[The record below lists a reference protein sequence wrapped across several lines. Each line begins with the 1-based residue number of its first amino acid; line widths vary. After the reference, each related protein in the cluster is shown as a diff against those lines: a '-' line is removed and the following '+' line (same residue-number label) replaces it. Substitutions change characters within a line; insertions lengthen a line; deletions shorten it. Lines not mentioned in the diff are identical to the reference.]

1 MKKIIV
7 IGCPGSG
14 KSYFTKVLSEKLN
27 IKKYHL
33 DLYYWKENWTPTPK
47 DKFLEIINNILKNDE
62 YIIDGNYNSTLEI
75 RFQHA
80 DTIFFL
86 DLPTEVCLQSEK
98 QRRGKKR
105 DDLPY
110 YLSEKGEDKE
120 FIDFICNFAVTN
132 RLRILSL
139 IEKYNYKNI
148 IVFKTRED
156 VNNYLND
163 IK

>member
-14 KSYFTKVLSEKLN
+14 KSYFSKILSEKLN

-33 DLYYWKENWTPTPK
+33 DVLYWKENWTPTPREE
-47 DKFLEIINNILKNDE
+47 FIEIIKNILKEDSF
-62 YIIDGNYNSTLEI
+62 IIDGNYSSSLEI
-75 RFQHA
+75 RFEKA

-86 DLPTEVCLQSEK
+86 DMPTELCLASEK

-105 DDLPY
+105 EDLPA
-110 YLSEKGEDKE
+110 YLEEVGEDKE
-120 FIDFICNFAVTN
+120 FIELIKSFSSNG
-132 RLRILSL
+132 RLKILSL
-139 IEKYNYKNI
+139 IEKYSTKNI
-148 IVFKTRED
+148 IIFKTRKEVD
-156 VNNYLND
+156 NYLEN